1 MKIML
6 ALTSKRE
13 SIITSNLGEK
23 YVTSLRKRIFST
35 LCKEKTNKMET
46 ILMHNGKLNT
56 QKQENHSGIVIIT
69 AMHACK

>member
-13 SIITSNLGEK
+13 SNITSNLGEK
-23 YVTSLRKRIFST
+23 YGTSLRKRNNFFYT
-35 LCKEKTNKMET
+35 MQGEDKMEM
-46 ILMHNGKLNT
+46 ILMHNRKLNT

>member
-35 LCKEKTNKMET
+35 LCKEKTKW
-46 ILMHNGKLNT
+46 K
-56 QKQENHSGIVIIT
+56 
-69 AMHACK
+69 

>member
-1 MKIML
+1 ML

-13 SIITSNLGEK
+13 SSITSNLGEK
-23 YVTSLRKRIFST
+23 YVTSLRKRNKFFYT
-35 LCKEKTNKMET
+35 MQGEDKMET
-46 ILMHNGKLNT
+46 ILMHNRKLNT

>member
-13 SIITSNLGEK
+13 SNITSNLGEK
-23 YVTSLRKRIFST
+23 YGTSLRKRNNFFY
-35 LCKEKTNKMET
+35 MET
-46 ILMHNGKLNT
+46 ILMHNRKLNT